1 MAGAVKGSKQL
12 RMTVVPYRP
21 WLRAAVLGSIVVL
34 CVFGGLATY
43 WIGYQRGAENLAELG
58 LAHSQEAGDRERI
71 AEELAELRSQL
82 AMLDRTRQVDQQ
94 VNEQALR
101 TISELRNLIT
111 SLERDVT
118 LYRQVMALEN
128 AAAELS
134 INAWELYAA
143 EVPHHYRYRLMLSQ
157 YGGGGAS
164 VEGRLEIALEGLL
177 DDAVTYIP
185 LSDVSSSVEN
195 NEIPINFKYLHGLEG
210 DLVLPVDFEPQK
222 IHIQIH
228 AGQPANRL
236 LRQSIAWMLTGEH

>member
-21 WLRAAVLGSIVVL
+21 WLRAAVLGSVVIL

-58 LAHSQEAGDRERI
+58 FAYSLEVSDRERI
-71 AEELAELRSQL
+71 ALELAELRSQL
-82 AMLDRTRQVDQQ
+82 AVLDRTRLVDQQ
-94 VNEQALR
+94 VNEQAQS
-101 TISELRNLIT
+101 TITELRNLI
-111 SLERDVT
+111 SALERDVT

-134 INAWELYAA
+134 INTWELFAA

-185 LSDVSSSVEN
+185 LSDVSNSIESN
-195 NEIPINFKYLHGLEG
+195 YIPINFRYLHSLEG
-210 DLVLPVDFEPQK
+210 DLVLPVDFKPQK

-236 LRQSIAWMLTGEH
+236 LRQAIDWILTGEY